1 MPRVIKSREEFEGEI
16 YESLV
21 LVEGKDLSL
30 HAAGTEFTEI
40 SKSRRRVDG
49 MQRVTGRA
57 RYTQDVY
64 PPGMLYVRVLRS
76 PYPRAR
82 VRRIDTKKAEK
93 LPGVRDILHRFNAP
107 KAAFRGEET
116 VFREEVRF
124 VGDEVAAV
132 AADDEQ
138 TAVEALR
145 LIEVDYE
152 LLPHVV
158 DLEEAIGDMAP
169 RLDPDGNVAE
179 AATHKRGDAKRAL
192 KEADF
197 VVDATYRTSTQ
208 IHNSLETHGAVATW
222 DGDQLTVYESTQHTF
237 AVRQGLRTALK
248 LPFSKIRVL
257 CDYMGGG
264 FGSKGGVGKHSIIS
278 SLFAMR
284 LGRPVRYV
292 LTREEEN
299 IAAGNRSATLQQMR
313 IGGKGGRITGLEHIS
328 WANVGQGK
336 WVANP
341 TGPTN
346 TLYDIANL
354 SSKSYRSSPTRARSR
369 HSARQATSRG
379 PSRSSRRSTSLPRR
393 WAWIRWCSGA
403 STPRRRRTRWS
414 ESATPTST
422 SSSATA
428 SARRKS
434 AGRVAANRVAFGAQR
449 RIVDEA
455 SGWPLRSGAEVVDLL
470 PTRRCM

>member
-1 MPRVIKSREEFEGEI
+1 MPRVVKSREEFEGEI
-16 YESLV
+16 FESLV
-21 LVEGKDLSL
+21 LVEGKDLPLPSG
-30 HAAGTEFTEI
+30 ADITEI

-49 MQRVTGRA
+49 LQRVTGRA

-64 PPGMLYVRVLRS
+64 PLGMLYVRVLRS

-82 VRRIDTKKAEK
+82 LRRIDTKKAEK

-107 KAAFRGEET
+107 KAAYRGEET

-169 RLDPDGNVAE
+169 RLETDGNVAE

-208 IHNSLETHGAVATW
+208 LHNSLETHGAVAAW
-222 DGDQLTVYESTQHTF
+222 DGEQLTVYESTQHVF
-237 AVRQGLRTALK
+237 GVRQGLRTALK

-264 FGSKGGVGKHSIIS
+264 FGSKGGAGKYSIIA
-278 SLFAMR
+278 SLFTMR
-284 LGRPVRYV
+284 LGRPVRCV
-292 LTREEEN
+292 LTRDEEN
-299 IAAGNRSATLQQMR
+299 LAAGNRSATLQQIR
-313 IGGKGGRITGLEHIS
+313 VGGTGARITGLEHTS
-328 WANVGQGK
+328 WANGGQGTS
-336 WVANP
+336 VAKP
-341 TGPTN
+341 AGPTH
-346 TLYDIANL
+346 TRYDSANL
-354 SSKSYRSSPTRARSR
+354 
-369 HSARQATSRG
+369 
-379 PSRSSRRSTSLPRR
+379 
-393 WAWIRWCSGA
+393 
-403 STPRRRRTRWS
+403 
-414 ESATPTST
+414 
-422 SSSATA
+422 
-428 SARRKS
+428 
-434 AGRVAANRVAFGAQR
+434 
-449 RIVDEA
+449 
-455 SGWPLRSGAEVVDLL
+455 
-470 PTRRCM
+470 

>member
-1 MPRVIKSREEFEGEI
+1 MPRVVKSREEFEGEI
-16 YESLV
+16 FESLV
-21 LVEGKDLSL
+21 LVEGKDLPLPASG
-30 HAAGTEFTEI
+30 AEFTEI

-107 KAAFRGEET
+107 KASYRGEDT

-158 DLEEAIGDMAP
+158 DLQEAIGDMAP
-169 RLDPDGNVAE
+169 RLDTDGNVAE

-208 IHNSLETHGAVATW
+208 VHNSLETHRAVAEW

-237 AVRQGLRTALK
+237 GVRQGLRTALK
-248 LPFSKIRVL
+248 LPYSKIRVL

-264 FGSKGGVGKHSIIS
+264 FGSRAGRGSTRS
-278 SLFAMR
+278 SLRSSRCSWYGQSAASSR
-284 LGRPVRYV
+284 AKRRTSPPETAPRPCSSSGSAARPAESRRSSTPRGPTWARVGGSPIPPVRR
-292 LTREEEN
+292 TRSTTSR
-299 IAAGNRSATLQQMR
+299 ICPRSRT
-313 IGGKGGRITGLEHIS
+313 
-328 WANVGQGK
+328 
-336 WVANP
+336 
-341 TGPTN
+341 
-346 TLYDIANL
+346 
-354 SSKSYRSSPTRARSR
+354 RSSPTPDRSPLFVRRATLKVRS
-369 HSARQATSRG
+369 
-379 PSRSSRRSTSLPRR
+379 PSSRRWTSSPRR
-393 WAWIRWCSGA
+393 WG
-403 STPRRRRTRWS
+403 STR
-414 ESATPTST
+414 
-422 SSSATA
+422 
-428 SARRKS
+428 
-434 AGRVAANRVAFGAQR
+434 
-449 RIVDEA
+449 
-455 SGWPLRSGAEVVDLL
+455 
-470 PTRRCM
+470 

>member
-1 MPRVIKSREEFEGEI
+1 MPGVVKSREEFEGEI
-16 YESLV
+16 FESLV
-21 LVEGKDLSL
+21 LVEGKDLPL

-107 KAAFRGEET
+107 KAAYRGEET

-179 AATHKRGDAKRAL
+179 AATHKRRGTASSSRC
-192 KEADF
+192 
-197 VVDATYRTSTQ
+197 TSPR
-208 IHNSLETHGAVATW
+208 
-222 DGDQLTVYESTQHTF
+222 ST
-237 AVRQGLRTALK
+237 
-248 LPFSKIRVL
+248 
-257 CDYMGGG
+257 
-264 FGSKGGVGKHSIIS
+264 
-278 SLFAMR
+278 
-284 LGRPVRYV
+284 
-292 LTREEEN
+292 
-299 IAAGNRSATLQQMR
+299 RS
-313 IGGKGGRITGLEHIS
+313 
-328 WANVGQGK
+328 
-336 WVANP
+336 P
-341 TGPTN
+341 
-346 TLYDIANL
+346 
-354 SSKSYRSSPTRARSR
+354 
-369 HSARQATSRG
+369 SARVSGSR
-379 PSRSSRRSTSLPRR
+379 
-393 WAWIRWCSGA
+393 
-403 STPRRRRTRWS
+403 
-414 ESATPTST
+414 
-422 SSSATA
+422 
-428 SARRKS
+428 
-434 AGRVAANRVAFGAQR
+434 
-449 RIVDEA
+449 
-455 SGWPLRSGAEVVDLL
+455 
-470 PTRRCM
+470 

>member
-1 MPRVIKSREEFEGEI
+1 MPRVVKSREEFEGEI
-16 YESLV
+16 FESLV
-21 LVEGKDLSL
+21 LVEGKDLPL

-40 SKSRRRVDG
+40 AKSRRRVDG
-49 MQRVTGRA
+49 VQRVTGRA

-107 KAAFRGEET
+107 KAAYRGDDT

-124 VGDEVAAV
+124 VGEEVAAV

-208 IHNSLETHGAVATW
+208 IHNSFETHGAVATW
-222 DGDQLTVYESTQHTF
+222 DGDRLTVYESTQHTF

-264 FGSKGGVGKHSIIS
+264 FGSKGSVGKHSIIA
-278 SLFAMR
+278 SLFTMR

-354 SSKSYRSSPTRARSR
+354 SSKSY
-369 HSARQATSRG
+369 
-379 PSRSSRRSTSLPRR
+379 
-393 WAWIRWCSGA
+393 
-403 STPRRRRTRWS
+403 
-414 ESATPTST
+414 
-422 SSSATA
+422 
-428 SARRKS
+428 K
-434 AGRVAANRVAFGAQR
+434 V
-449 RIVDEA
+449 
-455 SGWPLRSGAEVVDLL
+455 
-470 PTRRCM
+470 